1 MATII
6 KTVIKSGI
14 RYRVLIRRARQPV
27 LRATFIRKADAE
39 EWARREEADI
49 IAGSQI
55 RGFADRERT
64 VGELIDRYIEAGLP
78 GPKEAP
84 QRKAQLLWWKE
95 RIGDLKVSELTP
107 QEIATHRDRLAATK
121 IPRKDG
127 ARPRSSSTIRNYLIT
142 LSHLFSVA
150 KREWRW
156 ATTNPVSDV
165 RKPSPAPGRVRF
177 LSAEELRSLLDHCAA
192 SRYALLRNAVLL
204 SVYTG
209 MRYSEEMTLSWADV
223 DLTQKV
229 IRLNETKNGTRRSVP
244 LIGEALTVIE
254 EMANPEHPRD
264 ALLFAGPL
272 TAHQPADISKHFE
285 VACQAAGIADFRWH
299 DLRHTWATW
308 HRQSGTPTHELQR
321 LGGWQSVVM
330 VERYAHLASEHLA
343 SAANRLDAV
352 FQESSYVSATLKK
365 LRA

>member
-49 IAGSQI
+49 IAGSRI
-55 RGFADRERT
+55 RGFADRKRT

-95 RIGDLKVSELTP
+95 RIGDLKVSDLTP

-223 DLTQKV
+223 DLTHKV

-254 EMANPEHPRD
+254 EMAQHAPLRD

-272 TAHQPADISKHFE
+272 TPHQPADVSKHFE
-285 VACQAAGIADFRWH
+285 VACHAAGIADFRWH
-299 DLRHTWATW
+299 DLRHCFASYCTM
-308 HRQSGTPTHELQR
+308 SGASLTEVAALLGHKSIQMSARYSHLSPEHSRGVAQR
-321 LGGWQSVVM
+321 MADKFGVP
-330 VERYAHLASEHLA
+330 
-343 SAANRLDAV
+343 
-352 FQESSYVSATLKK
+352 K
-365 LRA
+365 

>member
-27 LRATFIRKADAE
+27 LRATFSRKADAE

-49 IAGSQI
+49 IAGSRI
-55 RGFADRERT
+55 RGFADRKRT

-95 RIGDLKVSELTP
+95 RIGDLKVSDLTP

-223 DLTQKV
+223 DLTHKV

-272 TAHQPADISKHFE
+272 TPHQPADVSKHFE
-285 VACQAAGIADFRWH
+285 VACHAAGIADFRWH
-299 DLRHTWATW
+299 DLRHCFASYCTM
-308 HRQSGTPTHELQR
+308 SGASLTEVAALLGHKSIQMSARYSHLSPEHSRGVAQR
-321 LGGWQSVVM
+321 MADKFGVP
-330 VERYAHLASEHLA
+330 
-343 SAANRLDAV
+343 
-352 FQESSYVSATLKK
+352 K
-365 LRA
+365 

>member
-27 LRATFIRKADAE
+27 LRATFSRKADAE

-49 IAGSQI
+49 IAGSRI
-55 RGFADRERT
+55 RGFADRKRT

-95 RIGDLKVSELTP
+95 RIGDLKVSDLTP

-223 DLTQKV
+223 DLTHKV

-254 EMANPEHPRD
+254 EMAQQAPLRD

-272 TAHQPADISKHFE
+272 TPHQPADVSKHFE
-285 VACQAAGIADFRWH
+285 VACHAAGIADFRWH
-299 DLRHTWATW
+299 DLRHCFASYCTM
-308 HRQSGTPTHELQR
+308 SGASLTEVAALLGHKSIQMSARYSHLSPEHSRGVAQR
-321 LGGWQSVVM
+321 MADKFGVP
-330 VERYAHLASEHLA
+330 
-343 SAANRLDAV
+343 
-352 FQESSYVSATLKK
+352 K
-365 LRA
+365 